1 MPKHTVNRSL
11 WTHVL
16 FSQAFLFWI
25 FFQETCAVLLE
36 QCLQCVESKFSNNTI
51 DGATGNMTVGFTPL
65 YPPSSSVLSSL
76 GLVIDG
82 RTLAYALEP
91 TLEDKFLALAKRCRS
106 VLCCRSTPLQKSMV
120 VKLVRD
126 KLKAMTLAIG
136 KYLSLN
142 LTALMYTV
150 SWKFWFFWH
159 AVGPSQLPHNWNSL
173 PVLSENMLDNSDI
186 FILTYLL
193 KARIELWLSIWDFF
207 LQKLGNQDPFMLRG
221 FDMSE
226 HSCEELGYLMMC
238 KTPFC
243 NHCITPKKIVLIA
256 VSSDHG

>member
-1 MPKHTVNRSL
+1 M
-11 WTHVL
+11 
-16 FSQAFLFWI
+16 
-25 FFQETCAVLLE
+25 LE

-51 DGATGNMTVGFTPL
+51 DEATGNMTIGFTPL

-136 KYLSLN
+136 KYLILN
-142 LTALMYTV
+142 MPTLV
-150 SWKFWFFWH
+150 
-159 AVGPSQLPHNWNSL
+159 
-173 PVLSENMLDNSDI
+173 
-186 FILTYLL
+186 FIV
-193 KARIELWLSIWDFF
+193 
-207 LQKLGNQDPFMLRG
+207 P
-221 FDMSE
+221 
-226 HSCEELGYLMMC
+226 
-238 KTPFC
+238 
-243 NHCITPKKIVLIA
+243 
-256 VSSDHG
+256 